1 MRRRRVLNNK
11 TDKIM
16 ETLDRVYVASHIA
29 HRYDDGLHQEYHAYS
44 DAENAW
50 RWFMSYYQDMVGE
63 GGESGV
69 DLGEL
74 RSKLVERDES
84 VSLTYTD
91 VNMEEHIISVCVEDV
106 KC

>member
-1 MRRRRVLNNK
+1 
-11 TDKIM
+11 M
-16 ETLDRVYVASHIA
+16 ETLDKVYVASH
-29 HRYDDGLHQEYHAYS
+29 DDGLHQEYYAYS

-50 RWFMSYYQDMVGE
+50 HWFMSYYQHMVGE
-63 GGESGV
+63 GGGV

-74 RSKLVERDES
+74 RSKLVERGES

-91 VNMEEHIISVCVEDV
+91 VNMEDHIISVCVEDV